1 MTKKDTTH
9 AFGREGAQ
17 TMADA
22 KNTLVAIER
31 DTALRNAVIDAAL
44 DCIIMMDQEGL
55 VVEFNPAAEKVF
67 GYTRDEAVGATLGDL
82 IIPENLRD
90 AHHNGLLHYLK
101 TGEHA
106 VLNKR
111 IEVPATNKAGDEL
124 LVELAISPVEFGGTT
139 FFSAYLRDITEAK
152 AAQEQ
157 LRASEERFQSLFEL
171 SPDAIVVINARG
183 ELLDANNLA
192 CELAGYSKEEMLTKS
207 AIEFVAPDN
216 VNDALS
222 GMGTAGSGETVRI
235 QLDFLN
241 AKQER
246 VPTELLGR
254 RIESADGA
262 LYYGVIRDISDR
274 LAKEQQLRDSKE
286 AAEKANFAES
296 DFLANMSHE
305 MRTPLNGVIGPLSLI
320 DDGSVSEE
328 TANLVKTAER
338 SAETLL
344 TLIDD
349 LLDLSRIEA
358 GEVDLEIT
366 TFDPLELSTIISEV
380 FTPLAE
386 KKGITLSSEFNL
398 PGLQLNSDVG
408 KIRQVLINLVGNA
421 IKFTQQGGVAVSI
434 DLAQAPDLNQ
444 LILEVRDTGI
454 GISKQDQV
462 VLFDRFKQAD
472 SSRSKS
478 HGGAGLGLAIC
489 KQLADIMDGSIS
501 VSSAPGVGSTFTFKV
516 PVELADPSTVPTE
529 DQSSA
534 PEHLSGRILIAED
547 SETNAMVAKK
557 MLDRLGLE
565 YDHVLDGAA
574 AIEAALDGDFD
585 VVLMDVSM
593 PNLDGLEATRILRQR
608 GYTVP
613 IVAMTAHALKGDR
626 DRAFQIGFS
635 GYITKPV
642 RPKAIRT
649 ELEKWLPQAPQTEA
663 QDQAPNSPKQDQKEI
678 AMSALDKDAIDEVW
692 EGDLETYAEIGK
704 IFLDEL
710 TWRIP
715 GLKTSSAHELEHH
728 AHSLKGAASN
738 IGATELSRLAAEL
751 EQMAKIGKRDR
762 LEPLMASIEAEA
774 SAVTDALHKD
784 YLGA

>member
-1 MTKKDTTH
+1 
-9 AFGREGAQ
+9 
-17 TMADA
+17 MADA
-22 KNTLVAIER
+22 KNTMVAIER

-44 DCIIMMDQEGL
+44 DCIIMMDEEGL
-55 VVEFNPAAEKVF
+55 VVEFNPAAEQVF
-67 GYTRDEAVGATLGDL
+67 GYTREEAVGATLADL
-82 IIPENLRD
+82 VIPENLRD

-183 ELLDANNLA
+183 ELLDANDRA
-192 CELAGYSKEEMLTKS
+192 CQLAGYSKEEMLTKS

-216 VNDALS
+216 LNDAMS

-286 AAEKANFAES
+286 AAEKANIAKS

-358 GEVDLEIT
+358 GEVDLEIS
-366 TFDPLELSTIISEV
+366 TFDPLE
-380 FTPLAE
+380 
-386 KKGITLSSEFNL
+386 G
-398 PGLQLNSDVG
+398 
-408 KIRQVLINLVGNA
+408 
-421 IKFTQQGGVAVSI
+421 AVS
-434 DLAQAPDLNQ
+434 LMRTRLQQ
-444 LILEVRDTGI
+444 RTG
-454 GISKQDQV
+454 
-462 VLFDRFKQAD
+462 
-472 SSRSKS
+472 
-478 HGGAGLGLAIC
+478 
-489 KQLADIMDGSIS
+489 
-501 VSSAPGVGSTFTFKV
+501 
-516 PVELADPSTVPTE
+516 
-529 DQSSA
+529 
-534 PEHLSGRILIAED
+534 
-547 SETNAMVAKK
+547 
-557 MLDRLGLE
+557 
-565 YDHVLDGAA
+565 
-574 AIEAALDGDFD
+574 
-585 VVLMDVSM
+585 
-593 PNLDGLEATRILRQR
+593 
-608 GYTVP
+608 
-613 IVAMTAHALKGDR
+613 
-626 DRAFQIGFS
+626 
-635 GYITKPV
+635 
-642 RPKAIRT
+642 
-649 ELEKWLPQAPQTEA
+649 
-663 QDQAPNSPKQDQKEI
+663 
-678 AMSALDKDAIDEVW
+678 
-692 EGDLETYAEIGK
+692 
-704 IFLDEL
+704 
-710 TWRIP
+710 
-715 GLKTSSAHELEHH
+715 
-728 AHSLKGAASN
+728 
-738 IGATELSRLAAEL
+738 
-751 EQMAKIGKRDR
+751 
-762 LEPLMASIEAEA
+762 
-774 SAVTDALHKD
+774 
-784 YLGA
+784 

>member
-1 MTKKDTTH
+1 
-9 AFGREGAQ
+9 
-17 TMADA
+17 MADA

-44 DCIIMMDQEGL
+44 DCIIMMDQDGL
-55 VVEFNPAAEKVF
+55 VVEFNPAAEQVF
-67 GYTRDEAVGATLGDL
+67 GYTREEAVGATLAEL
-82 IIPENLRD
+82 VIPENLRD
-90 AHHNGLLHYLK
+90 AHHNGLEHYLK

-111 IEVPATNKAGDEL
+111 VEVPATNKAGDDL
-124 LVELAISPVEFGGTT
+124 MVELAISPVEFGGTK
-139 FFSAYLRDITEAK
+139 FFSAYLRDITETK

-183 ELLDANNLA
+183 ELLDANDLA
-192 CELAGYSKEEMLTKS
+192 CQLAGYTKEEMLKKP

-216 VNDALS
+216 LGEALS
-222 GMGTAGSGETVRI
+222 GMTAAGNGQTVKV
-235 QLDFLN
+235 QLEFLN
-241 AKQER
+241 AEQKR

-254 RIESADGA
+254 RIESADGP
-262 LYYGVIRDISDR
+262 LYYGVVRDISDR
-274 LAKEQQLRDSKE
+274 LAKEQQLRDSKD
-286 AAEKANFAES
+286 AAEKANIAKS

-305 MRTPLNGVIGPLSLI
+305 MRTPLNGVIGSLSLI
-320 DDGSVSEE
+320 EDGSVSEQ
-328 TANLVKTAER
+328 TADLVKAAER

-358 GEVDLEIT
+358 GEVDLELSV
-366 TFDPLELSTIISEV
+366 FDPVELSTIISEV
-380 FTPLAE
+380 FKPLAE
-386 KKGITLSSEFNL
+386 KKGITLSSDINV
-398 PGLQLNSDVG
+398 PNVQLRSDVG

-421 IKFTQQGGVAVSI
+421 IKFTQRGVVAVNI
-434 DLAQAPDLNQ
+434 ELIEEDNDHQLA
-444 LILEVRDTGI
+444 LEVRDTGI
-454 GISKQDQV
+454 GISKQDQK

-489 KQLADIMDGSIS
+489 KELSDIMDGSIM

-516 PVELADPSTVPTE
+516 PVDVAGSKVESTE
-529 DQSSA
+529 DTVTR
-534 PEHLSGRILIAED
+534 PEALSGRILIAED

-557 MLDRLGLE
+557 MLDRLGLQYE
-565 YDHVLDGAA
+565 HVLDGAA
-574 AIEAALDGDFD
+574 AVDMAIEQDFD

-642 RPKAIRT
+642 RPKAIRE
-649 ELEKWLPQAPQTEA
+649 ELEKWLTQAPQSSEPA
-663 QDQAPNSPKQDQKEI
+663 AAPKEKT
-678 AMSALDKDAIDEVW
+678 MTALDKEAIDEVW
-692 EGDLETYAEIGK
+692 EGDLETYAEIGR

-710 TWRIP
+710 EWRIP
-715 GLKTSSAHELEHH
+715 GLRTSKDGELEHH

-751 EQMAKIGKRDR
+751 EEMARIGKSERF
-762 LEPLMASIEAEA
+762 EPLMASIETEV
-774 SAVTDALHKD
+774 SAVTTALEKD

>member
-1 MTKKDTTH
+1 MTKIDDTG
-9 AFGREGAQ
+9 ALGRDGVP

-22 KNTLVAIER
+22 KNTLVAIQR

-44 DCIIMMDQEGL
+44 DCIIMMDQDGL
-55 VVEFNPAAEKVF
+55 VVEFNPAAEQVF
-67 GYTRDEAVGATLGDL
+67 GYTREEAVGATLADL
-82 IIPENLRD
+82 VIPENLRN
-90 AHHNGLLHYLK
+90 AHHTGLMHYLK

-111 IEVPATNKAGDEL
+111 VEVPATNKAGDDL

-152 AAQEQ
+152 AAEEQ

-171 SPDAIVVINARG
+171 SPDAIVVINSRG
-183 ELLDANNLA
+183 ELLDANDLA
-192 CELAGYSKEEMLTKS
+192 CQLSGYSKEEMLKKP
-207 AIEFVAPDN
+207 AIDFVAPEHLGQ
-216 VNDALS
+216 AFS
-222 GMGTAGSGETVRI
+222 GMNTAGAGETVRI
-235 QLDFLN
+235 QIEFLN
-241 AKQER
+241 AQQEH

-254 RIESADGA
+254 RIESAEGA

-274 LAKEQQLRDSKE
+274 LAKEQQLRDSKD
-286 AAEKANFAES
+286 AAEKANIAKS

-305 MRTPLNGVIGPLSLI
+305 MRTPLNGVIGSLSLI
-320 DDGSVSEE
+320 EEDSVGAQTS
-328 TANLVKTAER
+328 NLVKTAER

-358 GEVDLEIT
+358 GEVDLEFSN
-366 TFDPLELSTIISEV
+366 FDPVELSTIVSEV
-380 FTPLAE
+380 FNPLAE
-386 KKGITLSSEFNL
+386 KKGITLSTDIKS
-398 PGLQLNSDVG
+398 PGYQLRSDVG

-421 IKFTQQGGVAVSI
+421 IKFTQRGVVAVTI
-434 DLAQAPDLNQ
+434 DMLQDADQSQ
-444 LILEVRDTGI
+444 LVLEVRDTGI
-454 GISKQDQV
+454 GISKQDQA

-478 HGGAGLGLAIC
+478 HRGAGLGLAIC
-489 KQLADIMDGSIS
+489 KELSSIMDGSIS

-516 PVELADPSTVPTE
+516 PVTLAEPSAEPVE
-529 DQSSA
+529 DLSA
-534 PEHLSGRILIAED
+534 KPETLSGRILIAED

-565 YDHVLDGAA
+565 YEHVLDGAA
-574 AIEAALDGDFD
+574 AVEAALESDFD

-608 GYTVP
+608 GYTTP

-626 DRAFQIGFS
+626 DRAFEIGFS

-649 ELEKWLPQAPQTEA
+649 ELEKWLTGASETEEQAYEA
-663 QDQAPNSPKQDQKEI
+663 KKEN
-678 AMSALDKDAIDEVW
+678 AVSALDKDAIDEVW
-692 EGDLETYAEIGK
+692 EGDLETYAEIGQ

-715 GLKTSSAHELEHH
+715 GLKTTTKHELEHH
-728 AHSLKGAASN
+728 AHSLKGAAAN

-751 EQMAKIGKRDR
+751 EQMAMIGKTERFEA
-762 LEPLMASIEAEA
+762 LLASIESEA
-774 SAVTDALHKD
+774 SAVTDALKND

>member
-1 MTKKDTTH
+1 MTRNEDKNALERD
-9 AFGREGAQ
+9 GAPI
-17 TMADA
+17 MADA

-44 DCIIMMDQEGL
+44 DCIIMMDEEGL
-55 VVEFNPAAEKVF
+55 VVEFNPAAEHVF
-67 GYTRDEAVGATLGDL
+67 GYSRDEAVGATLADL
-82 IIPENLRD
+82 VIPESLRD
-90 AHHNGLLHYLK
+90 AHHNGLMHYLK

-111 IEVPATNKAGDEL
+111 VEVPATNKAGDDL

-171 SPDAIVVINARG
+171 SPDAIVVINSRG
-183 ELLDANNLA
+183 ELLDANDLA
-192 CELAGYSKEEMLTKS
+192 CQLAGYSKDEMLKKP
-207 AIEFVAPDN
+207 AIDFVAPDN
-216 VNDALS
+216 LAQALS
-222 GMGTAGSGETVRI
+222 GMSTAGAGETVRI
-235 QLDFLN
+235 QIEFLN

-274 LAKEQQLRDSKE
+274 LAKEQQLRDSKD
-286 AAEKANFAES
+286 AAEKANIAKS

-305 MRTPLNGVIGPLSLI
+305 MRTPLNGVIGSLSLI
-320 DDGSVSEE
+320 DDASVGEQTS
-328 TANLVKTAER
+328 NLVKAAER

-358 GEVDLEIT
+358 GEVDLEVS
-366 TFDPLELSTIISEV
+366 TFDPVELSTIVSEV
-380 FTPLAE
+380 FNPLAE
-386 KKGITLSSEFNL
+386 KKGIMLSTDINTSGCRL
-398 PGLQLNSDVG
+398 SSDVG

-421 IKFTQQGGVAVSI
+421 IKFTPRGVVAVNI
-434 DLAQAPDLNQ
+434 DVQQSEDQDHLV
-444 LILEVRDTGI
+444 LEVRDTGI
-454 GISKQDQV
+454 GISKQDQA

-472 SSRSKS
+472 SSHSKS
-478 HGGAGLGLAIC
+478 HRGAGLGLAIC
-489 KQLADIMDGSIS
+489 KELSDIMDGSIS
-501 VSSAPGVGSTFTFKV
+501 VSSEPGVGSTFTFKV
-516 PVELADPSTVPTE
+516 PVALAEPSAETVGDRSVE
-529 DQSSA
+529 
-534 PEHLSGRILIAED
+534 PETLSGHILIAED

-557 MLDRLGLE
+557 MLDRLGLSYE
-565 YDHVLDGAA
+565 HVLDGAA
-574 AIEAALDGDFD
+574 AVEAALESDFD

-608 GYTVP
+608 GYTAP

-642 RPKAIRT
+642 RPKAIRA
-649 ELEKWLPQAPQTEA
+649 ELEKWLTSASQPTQKTKKEA
-663 QDQAPNSPKQDQKEI
+663 TMN
-678 AMSALDKDAIDEVW
+678 ALDKDAIDEVW
-692 EGDLETYAEIGK
+692 EGDLETFAEIGK

-715 GLKTSSAHELEHH
+715 GLRTSTEHELEHH

-751 EQMAKIGKRDR
+751 EQMAKIGKSDR
-762 LEPLMASIEAEA
+762 FAPLMASIESEA
-774 SAVTDALHKD
+774 SAVTDALNKD